1 MAGNLKIAVLYEP
14 SNNTSPPAAGERVR
28 HKERRKPRL
37 RRWRGLE
44 RRSKTDREH
53 VVEALR
59 ASGYEAS
66 LYELRDEASLLAL
79 AKTEADLILNMV
91 EAYAGDDSREPH
103 VAAFL
108 EL

>member
-1 MAGNLKIAVLYEP
+1 M
-14 SNNTSPPAAGERVR
+14 
-28 HKERRKPRL
+28 
-37 RRWRGLE
+37 
-44 RRSKTDREH
+44 TDREH

-59 ASGYEAS
+59 ARGYEAS